1 MLSVEVSIIVFPE
14 KGSACDTALA
24 VANIRPYTIGC
35 SCSNHGNGDITATD
49 NHRRTVADFTKLV

>member
-24 VANIRPYTIGC
+24 VAIYALIPLVTFVAIMVIAMLLRLTITGEL
-35 SCSNHGNGDITATD
+35 SLILLS
-49 NHRRTVADFTKLV
+49 